1 MFCMNCG
8 KELPDASKFCFSCG
22 EALVLSN
29 SNESFMVNTA
39 VSQTTLVPA
48 KCTGCGAAL
57 EVDNREKAAICPF
70 CNNAYI
76 VEQAINN
83 YNIKMNG
90 NLNVGTATINV
101 NGVNVDNLLLRAKDF
116 LAKGNFESALNYY
129 NQVLDIDFSRQEA
142 HDGINMT
149 KHAIDNYT
157 YFSSDANQ
165 GFSTGTLQLKKNR
178 LIYLSKNGK
187 EKVYY
192 LNQITKLTKQATII
206 QFEYPKTFAAVTI
219 GFKFGISK
227 QWADIINSAMNGIY
241 PEVKVYL

>member
-1 MFCMNCG
+1 MNCG
-8 KELPDASKFCFSCG
+8 KKLPDASKFCFSCG

-29 SNESFMVNTA
+29 SNESSIINTA
-39 VSQTTLVPA
+39 VSQTKLVPA

-57 EVDNREKAAICPF
+57 EVDDREKAAICPF

-90 NLNVGTATINV
+90 SLNVGTATINV
-101 NGVNVDNLLLRAKDF
+101 NSINVDNLLLRAKDF
-116 LAKGNFESALNYY
+116 AAKGNFESSLNYF

-142 HDGINMT
+142 HDGIAMT
-149 KHAIDNYT
+149 KYAIDNYA

-165 GFSTGTLQLKKNR
+165 GFSAGTLQLKKNR

-192 LNQITKLTKQATII
+192 LNQITKLTRHVANI
-206 QFEYPKTFAAVTI
+206 QFEYPMTLTAVTI
-219 GFKFGISK
+219 GFKFGLSK
-227 QWADIINSAMNGIY
+227 QWFDIINSAMKGIY
-241 PEVKVYL
+241 PEIKVCL